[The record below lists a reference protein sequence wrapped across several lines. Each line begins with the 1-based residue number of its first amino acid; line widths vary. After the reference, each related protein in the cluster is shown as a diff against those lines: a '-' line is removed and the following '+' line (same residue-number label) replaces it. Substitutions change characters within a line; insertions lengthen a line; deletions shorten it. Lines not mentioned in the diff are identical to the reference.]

1 MTRGVYYCARMISA
15 QKGIEFTGSQYEN
28 IAKVYSIWICM
39 SPSEE
44 WRGAVNSY
52 SLAETNLCGEQHE
65 DKENYDK
72 LCVIL
77 LCLGENSKIR
87 ESELIAF
94 LNTLLSDKL
103 SKNEKSTQLE
113 EQFGFQ
119 ASERLEGRLNEMC
132 NYSKFVADRGE
143 ERGMAKGMAQ
153 GEEKA
158 TIGLIQSLMQNT
170 HVTADKAMEMLGISP
185 ADRAKYKAQL
195 VQ

>member
-1 MTRGVYYCARMISA
+1 M
-15 QKGIEFTGSQYEN
+15 
-28 IAKVYSIWICM
+28 
-39 SPSEE
+39 
-44 WRGAVNSY
+44 
-52 SLAETNLCGEQHE
+52 
-65 DKENYDK
+65 
-72 LCVIL
+72 IL

-153 GEEKA
+153 GEE
-158 TIGLIQSLMQNT
+158 
-170 HVTADKAMEMLGISP
+170 
-185 ADRAKYKAQL
+185 
-195 VQ
+195 